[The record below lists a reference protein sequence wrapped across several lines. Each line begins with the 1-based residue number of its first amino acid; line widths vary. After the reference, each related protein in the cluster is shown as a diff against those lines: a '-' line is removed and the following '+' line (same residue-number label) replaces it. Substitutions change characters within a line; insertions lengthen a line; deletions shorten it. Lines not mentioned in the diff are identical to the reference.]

1 MLRKLLVIVVVDIAA
16 LTVPFLAGCMSSGS
30 DKPYALTGDRNTT
43 VSDAERKDRMRWT
56 DDKGRYR
63 SDLRMAG
70 IAPLRYV
77 P

>member
-1 MLRKLLVIVVVDIAA
+1 MLRKRLVTVVVGIAP
-16 LTVPFLAGCMSSGS
+16 LTVPFLAGCTSTGS
-30 DKPYALTGDRNTT
+30 NKPYALTGDRSTT
-43 VSDAERKDRMRWT
+43 VDDAAQKERMRWT

-70 IAPLRYV
+70 VAPLRYV

>member
-1 MLRKLLVIVVVDIAA
+1 MLRKIFVGLLLGLAPVTA
-16 LTVPFLAGCMSSGS
+16 LFAAGCASNNS
-30 DKPYALTGDRNTT
+30 DKPYGLTGDGSTT
-43 VSDAERKDRMRWT
+43 SDAERKERMRWT

>member
-1 MLRKLLVIVVVDIAA
+1 MLRKLFVNVLVGIAP
-16 LTVPFLAGCMSSGS
+16 LTIPFLAGCTSSGS

-43 VSDAERKDRMRWT
+43 ISDAERKERMRWT

>member
-1 MLRKLLVIVVVDIAA
+1 MLRKLFVNVLVGIAP
-16 LTVPFLAGCMSSGS
+16 LTIPFLAGCTSSGS

-43 VSDAERKDRMRWT
+43 ISDAERKERMRWT

-63 SDLRMAG
+63 ADLRTSG
-70 IAPLRYV
+70 IAPPRYV